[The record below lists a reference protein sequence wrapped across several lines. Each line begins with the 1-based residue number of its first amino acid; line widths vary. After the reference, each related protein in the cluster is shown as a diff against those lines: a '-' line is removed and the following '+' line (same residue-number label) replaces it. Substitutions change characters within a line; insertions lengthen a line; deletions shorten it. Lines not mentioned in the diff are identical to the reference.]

1 MYCNNCGS
9 PIPENSLYCPNCGQ
23 LVQNRSQD
31 MTAAS
36 SYEGPLGNPTPV
48 LVWGII
54 GLAFACSFFLS
65 FLGIIF
71 SCVGLNK
78 ARSYTDFC
86 GTGSKQATIGR
97 NLSKAGLI
105 VGIILTVL
113 CVLYIVGLVL
123 LIIKES
129 GSSGSIFNGIYY

>member
-36 SYEGPLGNPTPV
+36 NYEGPLGNPTPV

-105 VGIILTVL
+105 VGIVMTVL
-113 CVLYIVGLVL
+113 LVIYIAV
-123 LIIKES
+123 IIFAISQS
-129 GSSGSIFNGIYY
+129 GSGSFYNRYYY